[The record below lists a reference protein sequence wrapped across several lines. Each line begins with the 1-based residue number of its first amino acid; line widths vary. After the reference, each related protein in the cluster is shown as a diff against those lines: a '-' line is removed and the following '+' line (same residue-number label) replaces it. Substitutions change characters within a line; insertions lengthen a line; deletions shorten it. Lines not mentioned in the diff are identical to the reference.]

1 MKIDGGPLV
10 GAKPKTGTSAAT
22 TGMTKNTMR
31 LRSDVSQKD
40 VYRCQ
45 KLGPDR

>member
-1 MKIDGGPLV
+1 M
-10 GAKPKTGTSAAT
+10 TGMSAAT
-22 TGMTKNTMR
+22 TGMIKNTIR

-45 KLGPDR
+45 KLGPER